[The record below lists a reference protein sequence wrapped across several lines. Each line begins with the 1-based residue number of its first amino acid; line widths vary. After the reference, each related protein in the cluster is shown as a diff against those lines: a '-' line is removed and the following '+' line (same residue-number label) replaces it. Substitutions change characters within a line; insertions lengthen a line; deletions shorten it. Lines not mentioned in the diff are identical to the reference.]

1 VKYTRLGNAVSADI
15 AEIAGFGERPGYN
28 GKWFTNTRML
38 AARRL
43 AER

>member
-1 VKYTRLGNAVSADI
+1 LGNALSADIADI
-15 AEIAGFGERPGYN
+15 AEIAGIGERPGYH